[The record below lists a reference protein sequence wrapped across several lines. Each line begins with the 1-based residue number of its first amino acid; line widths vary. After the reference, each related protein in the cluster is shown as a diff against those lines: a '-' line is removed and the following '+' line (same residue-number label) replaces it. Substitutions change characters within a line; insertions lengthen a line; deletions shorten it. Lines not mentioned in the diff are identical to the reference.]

1 MAHIIVNTTAE
12 EHSQVLKALKNLTN
26 KTVAVSE
33 IARAADMNP
42 NRVRYVITDLV
53 ESGKIK
59 RIPTKAF
66 NKHYVRYK
74 YEIVELSC

>member
-12 EHSQVLKALKNLTN
+12 EHAEVLKAIKSLNN

-33 IARAADMNP
+33 IARYAKMNP

-53 ESGKIK
+53 EAGKIK

-74 YEIVELSC
+74 YEIVE